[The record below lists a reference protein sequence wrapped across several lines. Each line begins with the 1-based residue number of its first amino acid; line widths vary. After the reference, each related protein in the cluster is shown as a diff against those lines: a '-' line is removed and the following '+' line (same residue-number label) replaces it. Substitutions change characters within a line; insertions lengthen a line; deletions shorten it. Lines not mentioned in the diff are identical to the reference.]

1 MAAPSQAPSAAPDC
15 PSIGNGPP
23 LAVFPGMAPG
33 PVTIPRKFL
42 PLAHATQRT
51 IHVINRPSGLPR
63 GISMPDLA
71 ARHARTLAANF
82 SRHVDLFGASTG
94 GAIALQLAVDHPH
107 LVHRLIIVT
116 AASWLGHE
124 GREKLRQYGEEIA
137 QGRSGARILA
147 SVLASPR
154 TEWLMATTLW
164 FSHRLERGKRP
175 IPRPTRIDDMLATID
190 AEVAFDVTPRL
201 GEIRSPTLLIAG
213 AHDRAFPLPL
223 VQTTAAGIPNS
234 RLIVTPRP
242 AT

>member
-1 MAAPSQAPSAAPDC
+1 
-15 PSIGNGPP
+15 
-23 LAVFPGMAPG
+23 MAPG
-33 PVTIPRKFL
+33 PVTNPRKFL
-42 PLAHATQRT
+42 PLAHASQRT

-71 ARHARTLAANF
+71 ARQARLLADRF
-82 SRHVDLFGASTG
+82 PGPVDLFGASTG

-124 GREKLRQYGEEIA
+124 GREKLRQYGEEVA

-164 FSHRLERGKRP
+164 FSHRLERGKHP
-175 IPRPTRIDDMLATID
+175 IPYDMLATID

-223 VQTTAAGIPNS
+223 VQATAAGIPNS
-234 RLIVTPRP
+234 RLIVYPKAGHVGTMIHPNFGRDI
-242 AT
+242 ATFLSA